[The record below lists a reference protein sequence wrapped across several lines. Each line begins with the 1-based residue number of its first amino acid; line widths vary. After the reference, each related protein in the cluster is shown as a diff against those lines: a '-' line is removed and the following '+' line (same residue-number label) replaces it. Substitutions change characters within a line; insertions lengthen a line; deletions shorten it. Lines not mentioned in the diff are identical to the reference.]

1 MSALPKRTFDSE
13 SELLDLLHP
22 VFEEYRASAGGS
34 ILGRIRSIL
43 PF

>member
-22 VFEEYRASAGGS
+22 VFEEYRASASGG